1 MNLNIVANRIKKHFL
16 AEDAPVLS
24 RSLLLAGGV
33 EAIYAKDSPDMPLVS
48 ETEQRRSLKEALA
61 VKPAGDVWLFG
72 YGSLIWNPAIR
83 TVESKIAKIQG
94 WHRSFCLSVTAGRG
108 TPANPGLVLALD
120 TGGDC
125 IGTAYRIADENVETE
140 LELLWR
146 REMVCGSYIPRW
158 VEVRDDEGNKFGYA
172 LAFTINPE
180 SPRYVKDMNVNAI
193 IECLSTAS
201 GGLGTAADYLLR
213 TRDGLRQ
220 WGIPD
225 AELEWLSER
234 VEITCYRHRVMAR
247 QQVASNRQAAVDREY
262 RELMKHVTSAPGE
275 MLPI

>member
-1 MNLNIVANRIKKHFL
+1 M
-16 AEDAPVLS
+16 
-24 RSLLLAGGV
+24 
-33 EAIYAKDSPDMPLVS
+33 
-48 ETEQRRSLKEALA
+48 
-61 VKPAGDVWLFG
+61 
-72 YGSLIWNPAIR
+72 IWNPAIR

-125 IGTAYRIADENVETE
+125 IGTAYRIADENVKTE

-158 VEVRDDEGNKFGYA
+158 VEVLDAEGNKFGYA

-193 IECLSTAS
+193 IERLSTAS

-234 VEITCYRHRVMAR
+234 VEITCDRHRAAAR
-247 QQVASNRQAAVDREY
+247 KQAASSRQTAVDREY
-262 RELMKHVTSAPGE
+262 RQLMKHVTSTPGE